1 MYRNYFKRPLDL
13 AGAITGL
20 AVTSPLLIIVAL
32 ALAIAHR
39 GNPLFRQLRP
49 GRGGRLFTILK
60 FKTMNDRCDSTGRL
74 LPAAQRIHP
83 LGRLLR
89 ATSVDELPQM
99 VNVLLGQMSFIGPR
113 PLLPEYLTLYDARQ
127 ARRHEVRPGM
137 TGLAQVSGR
146 NDLPW
151 PERFELDVLYVDTL
165 TLALDARIAA
175 LTLRKIFTREGVD
188 PDQRQTIPFDIT
200 PLEL

>member
-1 MYRNYFKRPLDL
+1 MYRKYVKRPLDI
-13 AGAITGL
+13 AASIVGL
-20 AVTSPLLIIVAL
+20 VLTSPLLIAVAL
-32 ALAIAHR
+32 ALAVTHR

-60 FKTMNDRCDSTGRL
+60 FKTMNDRRDTQGRL

-89 ATSVDELPQM
+89 ATSIDELPQM

-113 PLLPEYLTLYDARQ
+113 PLLPDYLPLYDARQ

-151 PERFELDVLYVDTL
+151 PRRFELDVLYVDTL
-165 TLALDARIAA
+165 TLALDTRITL
-175 LTLRKIFTREGVD
+175 LTLRKLFTREGVD
-188 PDQRQTIPFDIT
+188 PDQRHTTPFDI
-200 PLEL
+200 P